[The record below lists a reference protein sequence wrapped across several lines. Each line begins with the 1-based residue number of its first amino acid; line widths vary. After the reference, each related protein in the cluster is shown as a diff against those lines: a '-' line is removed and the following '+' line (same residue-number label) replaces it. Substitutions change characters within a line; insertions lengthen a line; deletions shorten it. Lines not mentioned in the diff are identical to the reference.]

1 MNKFS
6 ISERLEALSEEF
18 KKPMLRFLGIIIDLV
33 NVNEST
39 RMQYINFIISLRF
52 NPSTDIVKKFLK
64 TLISLDHTTKSIKYE
79 RKTSSEYNKNVVFYD
94 NNLILLNS
102 ALFSELSKMSGTS
115 PDMMKKELAERRMPR
130 INSQGYQYN
139 VSFRNNTSCYMY
151 AIDQAETFGIF
162 NTRFQASAFIARKP
176 DTMIQLGKAHSPC
189 DDTDIF
195 YTFDRTPSDN
205 NQHCIIFGKSGSG
218 KTTLMKR
225 MICGFVENGIGCIV
239 IDSKQDYK
247 QLTGEHFQHI
257 RIGGEEGFMP
267 CHEINLDTIISFAE
281 CLDTGFTP
289 SQKQVFSV

>member
-1 MNKFS
+1 
-6 ISERLEALSEEF
+6 
-18 KKPMLRFLGIIIDLV
+18 
-33 NVNEST
+33 
-39 RMQYINFIISLRF
+39 
-52 NPSTDIVKKFLK
+52 
-64 TLISLDHTTKSIKYE
+64 
-79 RKTSSEYNKNVVFYD
+79 
-94 NNLILLNS
+94 
-102 ALFSELSKMSGTS
+102 
-115 PDMMKKELAERRMPR
+115 
-130 INSQGYQYN
+130 
-139 VSFRNNTSCYMY
+139 MY

-267 CHEINLDTIISFAE
+267 CHEINLDIHHILCRMALTQ
-281 CLDTGFTP
+281 GFTP
-289 SQKQVFSV
+289 SQKQMLRSKCSQFNHEHFNSVEGFIDACLDNLKSVKHGEIRDVLENIKADPISHGKRLDGKISFRTEKQSFLMLITTSSSPTRH

>member
-1 MNKFS
+1 
-6 ISERLEALSEEF
+6 
-18 KKPMLRFLGIIIDLV
+18 
-33 NVNEST
+33 
-39 RMQYINFIISLRF
+39 
-52 NPSTDIVKKFLK
+52 
-64 TLISLDHTTKSIKYE
+64 
-79 RKTSSEYNKNVVFYD
+79 
-94 NNLILLNS
+94 
-102 ALFSELSKMSGTS
+102 
-115 PDMMKKELAERRMPR
+115 
-130 INSQGYQYN
+130 
-139 VSFRNNTSCYMY
+139 
-151 AIDQAETFGIF
+151 
-162 NTRFQASAFIARKP
+162 
-176 DTMIQLGKAHSPC
+176 MIQLGKAPSPC

-247 QLTGEHFQHI
+247 QLTGKHFQHI

>member
-1 MNKFS
+1 
-6 ISERLEALSEEF
+6 
-18 KKPMLRFLGIIIDLV
+18 
-33 NVNEST
+33 
-39 RMQYINFIISLRF
+39 
-52 NPSTDIVKKFLK
+52 
-64 TLISLDHTTKSIKYE
+64 
-79 RKTSSEYNKNVVFYD
+79 
-94 NNLILLNS
+94 
-102 ALFSELSKMSGTS
+102 
-115 PDMMKKELAERRMPR
+115 
-130 INSQGYQYN
+130 
-139 VSFRNNTSCYMY
+139 MY

-162 NTRFQASAFIARKP
+162 NARFKASAFLARKP

-205 NQHCIIFGKSGSG
+205 NQHCIIFGKTGSG
-218 KTTLMKR
+218 KTALMKR

-257 RIGGEEGFMP
+257 HIGGEEVFMP

-289 SQKQVFSV
+289 SQKQMLRNRCSQLNHEHFNSVEGFIDACLDNLTSVKHGEIRDVLENIKADPVSHGKRLDWKDLLQSGKATIFDVDYDQFITDATLKLIVNSMLMSFLNYKISVPRRQQLCSHDR